1 MKPDKDKRKRLRI
14 AFEAQVKLWF
24 EAIDVTLNAKM
35 KNISINGIFVET
47 DNIISL
53 NTPCRI
59 EVIITAPHSRLT
71 IETSGFVFRHDPSG
85 LGVKFENNM
94 EWFALF
100 PIFEHYGKN
109 PSRSGNSTEADNVK
123 C

>member
-24 EAIDVTLNAKM
+24 ETIDVTLNARM

-47 DNIISL
+47 DNFIPV

-71 IETSGFVFRHDPSG
+71 IETSGFVSRHDPTG

-94 EWFALF
+94 EWFAFF
-100 PIFEHYGKN
+100 PIFEHYGKG
-109 PSRSGNSTEADNVK
+109 PSRSSDSTGK
-123 C
+123 SQS

>member
-1 MKPDKDKRKRLRI
+1 MKPVKDKRKRLRI

-24 EAIDVTLNAKM
+24 EAIDVTLNARM

-47 DNIISL
+47 DNIIPV

-71 IETSGFVFRHDPSG
+71 IETSGFVSRHDPSG

-94 EWFALF
+94 EWFAFF
-100 PIFEHYGKN
+100 PIFEHYGKGQ
-109 PSRSGNSTEADNVK
+109 PKSGNSTKVDK
-123 C
+123 QKL